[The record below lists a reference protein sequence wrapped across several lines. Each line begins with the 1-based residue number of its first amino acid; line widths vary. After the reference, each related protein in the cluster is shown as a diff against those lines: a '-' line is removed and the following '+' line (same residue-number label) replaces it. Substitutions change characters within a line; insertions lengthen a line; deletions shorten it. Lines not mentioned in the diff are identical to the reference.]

1 MQSLEWYDHSKLTM
15 VCPILVL
22 LKMIL
27 VQKSRQKVES
37 VSKVEGR
44 NKYEIQRKKTHE
56 NQT

>member
-1 MQSLEWYDHSKLTM
+1 M